1 MSVTI
6 KNKND
11 TLYVFIKGEIDHH
24 TAPSIR
30 ESIDDAIIMN
40 ESSQVVVLDFS
51 GVSFM
56 DSSGVGLVMG
66 RYKLIAGKNKKLE
79 VHNLS
84 DRDYKIMKMS
94 GIEKLA
100 KISKKE
106 ASGRFGDAL

>member
-1 MSVTI
+1 MKFGII
-6 KNKND
+6 KRKD
-11 TLYVFIKGEIDHH
+11 RLTVKISGELDHH
-24 TAPSIR
+24 TARFMR
-30 ESIDDAIIMN
+30 EEIDSAVELNMPTLLI
-40 ESSQVVVLDFS
+40 LDFKNI
-51 GVSFM
+51 SFM

-66 RYKLIAGKNKKLE
+66 RYKLIAGKHKKLE
-79 VHNLS
+79 VRNLS